1 MHHLPTVSIGVCS
14 ISELNLSPDL
24 FCAPSISF
32 YPCPRVTPPC
42 ILPAGRHS
50 CWSAYIST
58 IHVALYTPGPTS
70 LSRKICKYTY
80 PACLPWLLDVCQAHC
95 LEVICPMLCG
105 LPCTVPDALLSWPW
119 SFFGCNIPNTAD
131 VLSVITNNWSW
142 ESNGKTLTG
151 FCQRNIVC
159 PNSKWESA
167 EKFFFSVAVGEILSA
182 ALTRQRVHPN
192 RGHCAPKF
200 AAANKNFTHNPP
212 PLATP
217 PSLSHF
223 LSKFDAD
230 FLHLQ
235 NQVDR
240 GVAREKKNKT
250 ILWPEFCRRLL
261 SGSKSL
267 AGRLIWLVGDISLT
281 DGQRVEWEMAIYCDI
296 LNPKNGW
303 QAHVCG

>member
-1 MHHLPTVSIGVCS
+1 MDYHV
-14 ISELNLSPDL
+14 LSP
-24 FCAPSISF
+24 
-32 YPCPRVTPPC
+32 
-42 ILPAGRHS
+42 
-50 CWSAYIST
+50 
-58 IHVALYTPGPTS
+58 
-70 LSRKICKYTY
+70 
-80 PACLPWLLDVCQAHC
+80 
-95 LEVICPMLCG
+95 
-105 LPCTVPDALLSWPW
+105 LLSWPW

-159 PNSKWESA
+159 PNSMRECREVLFSA
-167 EKFFFSVAVGEILSA
+167 AVGEILSA
-182 ALTRQRVHPN
+182 ALTRRRVHPN

-200 AAANKNFTHNPP
+200 APANKNFTHNPP

-240 GVAREKKNKT
+240 GVAREKKQNN
-250 ILWPEFCRRLL
+250 PFEFCRRLL

-281 DGQRVEWEMAIYCDI
+281 DGQRVEWEIYCDI

>member
-1 MHHLPTVSIGVCS
+1 MDYHV
-14 ISELNLSPDL
+14 LSP
-24 FCAPSISF
+24 
-32 YPCPRVTPPC
+32 
-42 ILPAGRHS
+42 
-50 CWSAYIST
+50 
-58 IHVALYTPGPTS
+58 
-70 LSRKICKYTY
+70 
-80 PACLPWLLDVCQAHC
+80 
-95 LEVICPMLCG
+95 
-105 LPCTVPDALLSWPW
+105 LLSWPW

-159 PNSKWESA
+159 PNSMRECGEVLFFLRLSEKYCRRPLHGSA
-167 EKFFFSVAVGEILSA
+167 CTQTGA
-182 ALTRQRVHPN
+182 TVHPN
-192 RGHCAPKF
+192 
-200 AAANKNFTHNPP
+200 
-212 PLATP
+212 
-217 PSLSHF
+217 
-223 LSKFDAD
+223 
-230 FLHLQ
+230 LHLLTKTSHTILRHLQ
-235 NQVDR
+235 LRPLCPTSCPNLTQIFFICKTKLIV
-240 GVAREKKNKT
+240 VWPEKKNKT